1 MKEQVLFQA
10 GCKAKA
16 KINICQDQPRM
27 RFLLILQCHK
37 NLEGLKRTLKRIIKH
52 LWVWF
57 VNLRYLSHISAIF
70 FPPSSCVWCSSV
82 LQGRIAISS
91 NLVTVKLSLA
101 GKAVAGSSSGAVTNL
116 QDTAFRV
123 WTLLLWILFLPHP
136 YLSLLT
142 RLRLCSH
149 SSN

>member
-70 FPPSSCVWCSSV
+70 FSPKQLCVMQLSATRQNCYFFQLSHCQAQSC
-82 LQGRIAISS
+82 R
-91 NLVTVKLSLA
+91 K
-101 GKAVAGSSSGAVTNL
+101 SSGREQFWCCYQPPRHSFSCLDSVAV
-116 QDTAFRV
+116 DFVSASS
-123 WTLLLWILFLPHP
+123 
-136 YLSLLT
+136 LSIPPNKIKALLT
-142 RLRLCSH
+142 FF
-149 SSN
+149 